1 MGLPLLA
8 GGDTGRAAARRKG
21 SVVPIP
27 GGASQRA
34 REVVLGLGVAAKEAG
49 TSQPQEGLDLFVRRA
64 VAEQRFLQ
72 VGDAPIGLREALWD
86 AQAVEEPTVDVP
98 SRSRGDG
105 RVAVRGQR
113 RSFRVP
119 IQAVR
124 CGRQQRT
131 RGGGEQGVSVGGEL
145 SLGIQGAHPRA

>member
-49 TSQPQEGLDLFVRRA
+49 TSQLSTP
-64 VAEQRFLQ
+64 
-72 VGDAPIGLREALWD
+72 
-86 AQAVEEPTVDVP
+86 VEISPFG
-98 SRSRGDG
+98 RSKI
-105 RVAVRGQR
+105 
-113 RSFRVP
+113 P
-119 IQAVR
+119 
-124 CGRQQRT
+124 
-131 RGGGEQGVSVGGEL
+131 
-145 SLGIQGAHPRA
+145 HP